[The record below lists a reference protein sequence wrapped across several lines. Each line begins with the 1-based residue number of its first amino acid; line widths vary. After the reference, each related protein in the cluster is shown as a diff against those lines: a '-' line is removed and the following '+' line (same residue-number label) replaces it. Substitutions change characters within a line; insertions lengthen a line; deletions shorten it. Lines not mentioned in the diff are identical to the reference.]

1 MKKLLIAS
9 LLFGTTTTVFAA
21 PFVAKDIRVDGVQGD
36 LEQQIR
42 ATLPVRAGQ
51 RVTDNDVTNIVHSL
65 FVSGRFDNVKA
76 RQEGDV
82 LVISVVA
89 KPIIADVKIKG
100 NSVIPTDAL
109 KQNLDAN
116 GFRVGDILIREKLN
130 EFAKSV
136 KEHYVSVGRYNA
148 TVEPIVNTLPNN
160 RAEILIQINEDDK
173 AKLASL
179 TFKGNESVSSSTL
192 QEQMELQ
199 PDSWWKLWGN
209 KFEGAQFEKDLQAIR
224 DYYLNNGYAKA
235 QITKTD
241 VQLNDEKT
249 KVNVT
254 IDVNEG
260 LQYDLRS
267 ARIVGNV
274 GGMSAELEP
283 LLSALHLNDT
293 FRRSDIADVEN
304 AIKAKLGERG
314 YGNTTVNSVP
324 DFDDANKTL
333 AITFVVDAGRRLTV
347 RQLRFEGN
355 TVSADSTLRQEMRQQ
370 EGTWYNSQLVELG
383 KIRLDRT
390 GFFETVENRID
401 PINGSNDEV
410 DVVYKVKERNTGSI
424 NFGIGYSTE
433 SGISYQASIKQDNFL
448 GTGAAVSIA
457 GTKNDYG
464 TSVNLGYTE
473 PYFTKDG
480 VSLGGNVFFEN
491 YDNSKSDT
499 SSNYK
504 RTTYGSN
511 VTLGFPVNENNSYY
525 VGLGHTYNKISNFAL
540 EYNRNLYIQSMKFK
554 GNGIKTNDFD
564 FSFGWNYNNLNRGY
578 FPTKGVKASLGG
590 RVTIP
595 GSDNKYYKLSADVQ
609 GFYPLDR
616 DHLWV
621 VSAKAS
627 AGYANGFGNKRLPFY
642 QTYTAGGIGSLR
654 GFAYGSIGPNAI
666 YQDEKGEFKKDHPDV
681 IGGNAIATASA
692 ELIVPTPFVSDKS
705 QNTVRTSLFVDAA
718 SVWNTKWKSDKTGLD
733 SNVLARL
740 PDYGKSSRIRAST
753 GVGFQWQ
760 SPIGPLVFSYA
771 KPIKKYENDD
781 VEQFQFSI
789 GGSF

>member
-76 RQEGDV
+76 RQEDDV

-241 VQLNDEKT
+241 VQLNDDKT

-314 YGNTTVNSVP
+314 YGSATVNSVP
-324 DFDDANKTL
+324 DFDDVNKTL

-424 NFGIGYSTE
+424 NFGIGYGTE
-433 SGISYQASIKQDNFL
+433 SGISYQASVKQDNFL

-564 FSFGWNYNNLNRGY
+564 FSFGWNYNSLNRGY

-666 YQDEKGEFKKDHPDV
+666 YQDQNNKNKNNNTFTKVSSDV
-681 IGGNAIATASA
+681 VGGNAIATATA

-718 SVWNTKWKSDKTGLD
+718 SVWNTKWKSDKNGLNSD
-733 SNVLARL
+733 VL
-740 PDYGKSSRIRAST
+740 
-753 GVGFQWQ
+753 
-760 SPIGPLVFSYA
+760 
-771 KPIKKYENDD
+771 KK
-781 VEQFQFSI
+781 I
-789 GGSF
+789 A